1 MPIPQLNQKSFY
13 TWLPTQW
20 GGVLCGNTSCPHL
33 YFAETQMLTA
43 AGKKSAKK
51 TKQICRHKNMFRLR
65 FAVVDDCVKTT
76 DTWSDDADHG
86 SSITFCCFHPSCMDQ
101 RLWGRAW
108 SGVCV
113 RWRPRGRQDPG
124 SAVRWMTDSE
134 VTQFSSGFNVVAG
147 RRKPFGTGTWIFG
160 GFSSASV
167 FRWAGIERIQS
178 NVFITLIMFC
188 LLLCKLWNK
197 LLKASTWLFQYLEH
211 CFNYGEISFAC
222 MQMRSLTYLCLTG
235 WAGIDIRCDGWWAP
249 AGRNCLSL
257 FSSSS
262 GFWLC
267 GVVGCSQWHL
277 FFQNE

>member
-1 MPIPQLNQKSFY
+1 
-13 TWLPTQW
+13 
-20 GGVLCGNTSCPHL
+20 
-33 YFAETQMLTA
+33 
-43 AGKKSAKK
+43 
-51 TKQICRHKNMFRLR
+51 MFRLR

-76 DTWSDDADHG
+76 DTWRDDVDHG

-101 RLWGRAW
+101 CLWGRGW
-108 SGVCV
+108 SGVRADCLCQV
-113 RWRPRGRQDPG
+113 ASTWTSG
-124 SAVRWMTDSE
+124 SWVSQQNSVPHWDEWLTAKSPSSAAVLMLWPIRSQKALWDL
-134 VTQFSSGFNVVAG
+134 
-147 RRKPFGTGTWIFG
+147 FG
-160 GFSSASV
+160 GLSSASA

-178 NVFITLIMFC
+178 DVFITLIMFC

-211 CFNYGEISFAC
+211 CFNCGEINFAC

-257 FSSSS
+257 FSSS

-267 GVVGCSQWHL
+267 GVVGCSQWPL